1 MRTLCQPSLVP
12 GPQITR
18 LQVVVHAIC
27 FTGRRVS
34 GLSEE
39 LKMTDTG
46 INQNSVTL
54 PTLEQVYEV
63 LKNNYKP
70 TRFED
75 RDGTVWGE
83 DYSLRVARSRLEDL
97 EKYGKAFVSQHEDR
111 LGEGFSFGPDLVVIR

>member
-1 MRTLCQPSLVP
+1 MRALCQPRLVP

-63 LKNNYKP
+63 LKNNYKT

-75 RDGTVWGE
+75 RNGTYCGD
-83 DYSLRVARSRLEDL
+83 DY
-97 EKYGKAFVSQHEDR
+97 
-111 LGEGFSFGPDLVVIR
+111 